1 MSKRDNETKIDLIRK
16 NCIWCGIICFIC
28 GIIVILEDFNIISLF
43 LPVKTIIYTMMIV
56 ILPVTLFTCASN
68 FWLQGK
74 IKQKI
79 EKQKQNV
86 EDSNKYQ

>member
-1 MSKRDNETKIDLIRK
+1 M
-16 NCIWCGIICFIC
+16 
-28 GIIVILEDFNIISLF
+28 VLEDFNIISLF

-68 FWLQGK
+68 FWLQK
-74 IKQKI
+74 KMKQKI
-79 EKQKQNV
+79 ETQKQKV